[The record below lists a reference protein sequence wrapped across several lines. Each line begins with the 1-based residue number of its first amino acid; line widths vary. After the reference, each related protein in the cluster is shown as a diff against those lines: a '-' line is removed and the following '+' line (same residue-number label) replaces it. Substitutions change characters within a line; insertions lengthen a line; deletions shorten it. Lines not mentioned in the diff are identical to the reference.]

1 MYKNNVDLIGF
12 IGSDPEAH
20 PSSNGTAVTNI
31 SLATK
36 SSWKNESGG
45 YDNRTEW
52 HRIVLWGKLAEV
64 AAKPSKGAYVEIK
77 GELRHRSYQKEIK
90 AGKKSVA
97 VDIPVTEVHARILR
111 KLDRSTTSAESEVS
125 EEVPD

>member
-1 MYKNNVDLIGF
+1 MNLAAMTTA
-12 IGSDPEAH
+12 P
-20 PSSNGTAVTNI
+20 NGTA
-31 SLATK
+31 SC
-36 SSWKNESGG
+36 WG
-45 YDNRTEW
+45 
-52 HRIVLWGKLAEV
+52 GKLAEV
-64 AAKPSKGAYVEIK
+64 AAKLSKGAYVEIE

-125 EEVPD
+125 KEVPD